1 MTKINIPTDCD
12 NSPKK
17 KFIKDFNIAFAKGD
31 REFII
36 DHVSDD
42 IIWLIHGDK
51 KIEGKEDFIK
61 EIRQMQNETADK
73 LTLKSIITHGKE
85 ASANGEIKMNGNSY
99 MFCDVYVFKSASGKI
114 IKTMESYV
122 IAV

>member
-1 MTKINIPTDCD
+1 MTKINIPIDCD
-12 NSPKK
+12 NSPKR
-17 KFIKDFNIAFAKGD
+17 KFIKEFNIAFAKGNAD
-31 REFII
+31 FII

-42 IIWLIHGDK
+42 IVWIIHGDK
-51 KIEGKEDFIK
+51 TIVGKEDFIK
-61 EIRQMQNETADK
+61 EIQIMQKKIADE
-73 LTLKSIITHGKE
+73 LTLKSIITHGRE

-99 MFCDVYVFKSASGKI
+99 MFCDVYGFNSASGKI

>member
-1 MTKINIPTDCD
+1 MTKINIPINCN
-12 NSPKK
+12 NSPKRQ
-17 KFIKDFNIAFAKGD
+17 FVKDFNIAFAKGNAD
-31 REFII
+31 FII

-42 IIWLIHGDK
+42 IVWLIHGDK
-51 KIEGKEDFIK
+51 KIVGKEDFIK
-61 EIRQMQNETADK
+61 EIHQMQNETADE

-99 MFCDVYVFKSASGKI
+99 MFCDVYNFKSTTGKI

-122 IAV
+122 IAM

>member
-99 MFCDVYVFKSASGKI
+99 MFCDVYVFKSSSVKI